1 MHDALNVGSITTIQ
15 LHIALNTPKIISPG
29 STYAITNN
37 PRLVHQLSYQI
48 TIFARATDV
57 PLPRSPT
64 TKFNFKPT
72 VVNRRSGGM
81 YMITMKAFVRRKSPS
96 EVGPAKCC
104 EGDVCHKA
112 EHDDLTPRRQRV
124 RISKKVADRDRIA
137 SRDLIRTNNVG
148 LKPTFSR
155 NALSLSA
162 TDLN

>member
-1 MHDALNVGSITTIQ
+1 MLEYSTCRDGSKLATAKSSETHDVLNVGSITTIQ
-15 LHIALNTPKIISPG
+15 LHIALNTPNIISPG

-37 PRLVHQLSYQI
+37 PRLVHQLPYQI
-48 TIFARATDV
+48 YNLRERNDV

-81 YMITMKAFVRRKSPS
+81 YMIVIKAFVRRAGWSLL
-96 EVGPAKCC
+96 ECC

-124 RISKKVADRDRIA
+124 RISKKAGG
-137 SRDLIRTNNVG
+137 S
-148 LKPTFSR
+148 
-155 NALSLSA
+155 
-162 TDLN
+162 